1 MVLVEDVISF
11 IDVQK
16 EITYRIACDVTEV
29 MHFPDGNEYAICPR
43 CNITLE
49 REYQKFCDRC
59 GQKLNWYSY
68 DKATV
73 IKK

>member
-11 IDVQK
+11 IDVQ
-16 EITYRIACDVTEV
+16 EEVTYRTARDVTEV
-29 MHFPDGNEYAICPR
+29 MQFPDGDEYAICPR
-43 CNITLE
+43 CKITLE

-59 GQKLNWYSY
+59 GQKLNWHSY